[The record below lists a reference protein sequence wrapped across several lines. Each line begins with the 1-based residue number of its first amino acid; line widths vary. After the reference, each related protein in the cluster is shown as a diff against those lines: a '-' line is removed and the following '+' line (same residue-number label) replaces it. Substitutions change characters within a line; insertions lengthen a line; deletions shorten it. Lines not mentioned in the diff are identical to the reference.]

1 MGRLLNKKTT
11 WLTEKMMSDYSVL
24 IRNLNSSDNMNRL
37 KACEVWFNK
46 LVSDTWRNYRAWC
59 TVDMGWVESYCLYQ
73 DSHSVVKKLTK
84 EFDKW
89 YNIQKEAILG
99 NSDPMVI
106 S

>member
-1 MGRLLNKKTT
+1 MSRLLNKKTS
-11 WLTEKMMSDYSVL
+11 WLTEKMMSDYSIL
-24 IRNLNSSDNMNRL
+24 IKNLNSADNMSRL

-59 TVDMGWVESYCLYQ
+59 AVDMGWVEDYCLYQ
-73 DSHSVVKKLTK
+73 NSQSVVKKLTK

-89 YNIQKEAILG
+89 YNIQKETILG
-99 NSDPMVI
+99 NSDPTII